1 MINANEI
8 NPGSDNWLAFRPRIN
23 WTSSQTKSNQ
33 DHWANLAITHT
44 RDWWYLNQRLSYN
57 LVSTRHPS
65 HKGTLCDS
73 PYVPHRRLVP
83 IRHEDPHHLPIAQW
97 WNQPEQGEKINH
109 LDPRSRHIKRRWL
122 NQPFY
127 TTFQQSEVWFGREK
141 HQTVN
146 RVIKIYLEFQR
157 YIDHVKLELMSTNMI
172 RWTKCSNIH
181 VSFKHVWPNSVQ
193 K

>member
-1 MINANEI
+1 MHVNAGMLLLSSFDLHQTSYEMGREHILCGVINANEI

-83 IRHEDPHHLPIAQW
+83 IRHENPHHLPIAQW

-122 NQPFY
+122 SIRPFNKARY
-127 TTFQQSEVWFGREK
+127 GLAER
-141 HQTVN
+141 N
-146 RVIKIYLEFQR
+146 IKL
-157 YIDHVKLELMSTNMI
+157 
-172 RWTKCSNIH
+172 
-181 VSFKHVWPNSVQ
+181 
-193 K
+193 